1 MAPSART
8 AEHATPVLVG
18 CPQHENTV
26 MSGAAGLCGAE
37 GTRNI
42 SMDTADTADFWR
54 AKRARLED
62 IQRMCRG
69 KPLQPILGCAPHVPA
84 STADLFADGGAGQL
98 RGPEHYGAG
107 GAVSGLTNAS
117 LPHRAPGNTDF
128 PRDLRGSVHLQSTSS
143 DVNVD
148 PKVPM
153 RVHVIR
159 NKEHTNKHHAT
170 SMV

>member
-1 MAPSART
+1 MSRQT
-8 AEHATPVLVG
+8 LATYTWLRP
-18 CPQHENTV
+18 TV
-26 MSGAAGLCGAE
+26 S
-37 GTRNI
+37 
-42 SMDTADTADFWR
+42 S
-54 AKRARLED
+54 
-62 IQRMCRG
+62 
-69 KPLQPILGCAPHVPA
+69 
-84 STADLFADGGAGQL
+84 STAGFLADGGAGQL